1 MARPKGLEETFP
13 LHTRLTGSQLAGFRE
28 YLRRQQAQIRHT
40 GVQLTDA
47 AVLRGMVLRALE
59 LENIPHSGVQP
70 ELLATTPSLPPVV
83 PVAPT
88 APSSVTGMTKTEIP
102 EPPPSLPSEPPPS
115 SEPPPPPLP
124 VAIEPKKGITEKAA
138 PKAKPAPKVKTARS
152 LQPAPKVT
160 KSATKPTSKANT
172 KGPTKKATNK
182 GGP

>member
-70 ELLATTPSLPPVV
+70 ELLATTPSLAPVA

-88 APSSVTGMTKTEIP
+88 VVPSAPSSITDMTKTEIP
-102 EPPPSLPSEPPPS
+102 EPPPRPPSEPPPA
-115 SEPPPPPLP
+115 P
-124 VAIEPKKGITEKAA
+124 VTVEPKKSIAEKAA
-138 PKAKPAPKVKTARS
+138 PKVKPAPKVKTTRS
-152 LQPAPKVT
+152 VQPAPKVT
-160 KSATKPTSKANT
+160 KSATKPASKGNT
-172 KGPTKKATNK
+172 KGPAKKATKK
-182 GGP
+182 GSR